1 MGRYAA
7 EPDNA
12 TKAAKARGSNLR
24 VHFKVI
30 KKYLFFGFL
39 HYNLLKLIA
48 FFWIE
53 IHKKKEGDC
62 FEELKGGH
70 FVIMVRKPPRYFNKS
85 SCNPSRT
92 PEKRLKPL
100 RRCLFIVLPLIW
112 KTSSNRRKSF
122 PFVDSWV
129 VLVVMPKLRFME
141 LPRVVGLRNPP
152 NSCCT
157 W

>member
-48 FFWIE
+48 FFL
-53 IHKKKEGDC
+53 D
-62 FEELKGGH
+62 
-70 FVIMVRKPPRYFNKS
+70 
-85 SCNPSRT
+85 
-92 PEKRLKPL
+92 
-100 RRCLFIVLPLIW
+100 
-112 KTSSNRRKSF
+112 
-122 PFVDSWV
+122 
-129 VLVVMPKLRFME
+129 
-141 LPRVVGLRNPP
+141 RN
-152 NSCCT
+152 S
-157 W
+157 

>member
-48 FFWIE
+48 FFFGSKFIR
-53 IHKKKEGDC
+53 KKKG
-62 FEELKGGH
+62 
-70 FVIMVRKPPRYFNKS
+70 
-85 SCNPSRT
+85 
-92 PEKRLKPL
+92 
-100 RRCLFIVLPLIW
+100 IVLR
-112 KTSSNRRKSF
+112 S
-122 PFVDSWV
+122 
-129 VLVVMPKLRFME
+129 
-141 LPRVVGLRNPP
+141 
-152 NSCCT
+152 
-157 W
+157 